1 MSTLRL
7 TLCWTSSYRAVV
19 LMATAATL
27 LSACTDSVAPPPTGQ
42 IGGGNGGPVPFGN
55 DIPIASSGPPV
66 VSSAGG
72 TSPRP
77 PISHDVPAASNAVA
91 ALPDAKGVGKEFYAT
106 AAEVGS
112 NGPAGLPVRP
122 DDRGEQAVAKAAAQ
136 HPALVSFD
144 ASAAT
149 VLPVPDPGTAYEP
162 IIDPA
167 EGAIDEKDQ
176 IELKTPA
183 SEIDRVLFSAP
194 NAGQVII
201 ASRLSSSGEP
211 DRTCLDRYNLV
222 AGKHESRLELSDQAA
237 LLDISPDG
245 TRALV
250 RFTFGLPP
258 ELKPSS
264 SNTRLD
270 VLELSEVQGRHIV
283 GWSPGGGTGSGSS
296 VPVDAAFLDGD
307 RILTL
312 SDSGRLTLWNLAEQ
326 KAVYT
331 IETGSSGPL
340 VMTPGRKYCVIF
352 TGTTFG
358 AFDAASGAFRGL
370 MAPPRPTLAACRS
383 AAFSPDGKQIAALLR
398 RPAQSLLCW
407 NVDVGR
413 PAYEIDAPLGLGAG
427 LHFGSPGFVVVG
439 GVLFDVERKQPTW
452 LYVEN
457 GNSLNIGVSPD
468 RRHWLVTKPAF
479 RETSLIATES
489 PSDAVLAASASPTKL
504 SAPLLGPGDRLAVRL
519 DVGGFAGD
527 KEAFETA
534 LARALGQVLDGR
546 GLRLDGDADLTMDLK
561 LDQHRTG
568 ESISF
573 NSTGIGGGE
582 AVPAH
587 EIDFTISIA
596 GRDGKSLW
604 STTGRVPPSYFL
616 AKEEGK
622 TLETVLLEN
631 LWQAAPR
638 ALASE
643 IDESMPAY
651 VRTPSTENT
660 LGQTRLWAGPD
671 DISRPGGQAA
681 IAASDDANDS
691 DANAID
697 DAPVRQPTASVP
709 VSSPVRDL
717 LVVSAPYG
725 WLATAGEDGA
735 VRIWDPRTFRRLDE
749 VRPGRSAATR
759 LAAHAGGNAFVFGS
773 EDGQVRT
780 YDLARR
786 KAGGGYDGANGAVT
800 ALAVTSEQA
809 VIAGTQ
815 GGRVFRWFEDARTAP
830 TVVADGQAAVSGLA
844 TVPYTNRA
852 VMTWTDGIAK
862 LVDVGTGETVYNY
875 DVQAGPIH
883 DVAVSPDGQSAVLA
897 TETGGAIV
905 VSLMGGK
912 EIGRVG
918 AGSITAVAFRP
929 DGVKFATGS
938 KLGQVVLWRAEE
950 RTPESRL
957 EGAGG
962 HITGL
967 VFSTSGQ
974 AVAAGVAGRRV
985 VPVWDLTS
993 SAEGGRTGPSSS
1005 EETTPMRMPRR
1016 PFGPSGSH
1024 DP

>member
-1 MSTLRL
+1 MF
-7 TLCWTSSYRAVV
+7 TSRPTFDCSVSYRPIA
-19 LMATAATL
+19 LTAAAALL

-42 IGGGNGGPVPFGN
+42 IGGGNAGPASFSN

-77 PISHDVPAASNAVA
+77 PMSHDVPATSDSVA
-91 ALPDAKGVGKEFYAT
+91 ALPDAKGMGQEFYT
-106 AAEVGS
+106 VAAEVGS
-112 NGPAGLPVRP
+112 KGPAGPPVRP
-122 DDRGEQAVAKAAAQ
+122 DDRGEQAVAKAAAR

-144 ASAAT
+144 ASSAT
-149 VLPVPDPGTAYEP
+149 VLPEPDPATAYEA
-162 IIDPA
+162 IVDPA
-167 EGAIDEKDQ
+167 EGTIAQKDQ

-183 SEIDRVLFSAP
+183 SEIQQVLFSAP
-194 NAGQVII
+194 AAGQAIV
-201 ASRLSSSGEP
+201 ASRLTSSGQP

-222 AGKHESRLELSDQAA
+222 TGKHESRIELADQAV
-237 LLDISPDG
+237 LLDVSPDG
-245 TRALV
+245 LRALV
-250 RFTFGLPP
+250 RLTFGLPP
-258 ELKPSS
+258 ETKPSS
-264 SNTRLD
+264 SNERLD
-270 VLELSEVQGRHIV
+270 VFELSEGRHIV
-283 GWSPGGGTGSGSS
+283 GWSPVAGSGSA

-307 RILTL
+307 RVLTL
-312 SDSGRLTLWNLAEQ
+312 NETGRLTLWNLPEQ

-331 IETGSSGPL
+331 VETGSAGPL
-340 VMTPGRKYCVIF
+340 VMTPGRKYCVVF

-398 RPAQSLLCW
+398 RPAQSILCW
-407 NVDVGR
+407 NVDGGR
-413 PAYEIDAPLGLGAG
+413 PDYEIDAPLGLGPG
-427 LHFGSPGFVVVG
+427 LHFGSPGFLVVG
-439 GVLFDVERKQPTW
+439 GVLFDVESKQPTW

-479 RETSLIATES
+479 RETALVATEA
-489 PSDAVLAASASPTKL
+489 PSDAVISASASPAKL

-519 DVGGFAGD
+519 DMEGFTGD
-527 KEAFETA
+527 RKVFEAE

-561 LDQHRTG
+561 LSQHRTG

-622 TLETVLLEN
+622 TLEAVLLEH
-631 LWQAAPR
+631 LWQAAPG
-638 ALASE
+638 ALVAK
-643 IDESMPAY
+643 IDEAMPAY
-651 VRTPSTENT
+651 VRTPSTEDT

-671 DISRPGGQAA
+671 DISRPGGVAV
-681 IAASDDANDS
+681 ASADSADASNT
-691 DANAID
+691 NPVE
-697 DAPVRQPTASVP
+697 DAPVRQPTTNVP
-709 VSSPVRDL
+709 VSSAVRDL
-717 LVVSAPYG
+717 LVVPAPYG
-725 WLATAGEDGA
+725 WLVTAGEDGA

-759 LAAHAGGNAFVFGS
+759 LASHPNGNAFVFGS
-773 EDGQVRT
+773 EDGHVRS

-786 KAGGGYDGANGAVT
+786 KTGGGYDGANGAIT

-815 GGRVFRWFEDARTAP
+815 GGRVFRWLEDARTTP
-830 TVVADGQAAVSGLA
+830 TVVADGQAAVTGLA
-844 TVPYTNRA
+844 TVPYSNRA
-852 VMTWTDGIAK
+852 MMTWADGVAK
-862 LVDVGTGETVYNY
+862 LVDVGTGETVYTY

-883 DVAVSPDGQSAVLA
+883 GVAVSPDGASAVLA
-897 TETGGAIV
+897 TETGGAV
-905 VSLMGGK
+905 LVSLMAAK

-918 AGSITAVAFRP
+918 EGPTTAVAFRP
-929 DGVKFATGS
+929 DGVKFVAGNR
-938 KLGQVVLWRAEE
+938 LGRAVIWRTEE

-967 VFSTSGQ
+967 VFSANGQ

-993 SAEGGRTGPSSS
+993 SAAGGRTAEPSSAHDS
-1005 EETTPMRMPRR
+1005 APMRTPRR
-1016 PFGPSGSH
+1016 GFGPSAAHG
-1024 DP
+1024 P